1 MVTKNY
7 NISKNVIRQIGI
19 GVNKSICFT
28 FKNINILGKCQK
40 ICIKHFLI
48 FNKILL
54 LFILVWIFQY
64 SNEEFT
70 CKGSRSTKQDE
81 EKASLRFYRLLA
93 QSYLFNSRLDGS
105 YNYSNAEN
113 ERMFMRNYMNDGL
126 FKSQAYN
133 ESEKRDNLRNN
144 IYNEQNDFAKEGY
157 SREYDSKFNSAE
169 FGTSRKKNGGRNPFN
184 YQSNNENNKPASFM
198 NEDIYNKNYYNERE
212 NIDELNKKLHDDW
225 SKFLNEDYSNEF
237 ESNNFNSPHYD
248 TYKSQYDT
256 YKSKYDTYKSP
267 YDTYKS
273 QYDIYKS
280 QYDDRNK
287 YSYPSREANYVPPFM
302 DENINRLNNNY
313 RDGFDDTKKNNIND
327 DKGMNFV
334 RDEFYDEYNNNMN
347 TSPEYLFSQ
356 EWDNENTHD
365 GFSSGWNNYN
375 SENSDHKDQIKVET
389 PYIRVVEEID
399 DESNNKRDNYDM
411 LNKDSSCNRNEKM
424 EYYFQSDKFP
434 VDCKGMYT
442 NSNIVVEEYDT
453 PVDLK
458 ETNNNFYSFNEKL
471 NNERP
476 KKYMPEDKEFINE
489 IGHMSST
496 WSNSSSSHSSS
507 SHSSSSHFASSHS
520 SSSHFS
526 SSHSP
531 PSHSSSSHSP
541 PSHSP
546 PSHSPPSHS
555 PSSHFP
561 SPHSQPSFIPETFQ
575 ESNVESPEFQL
586 PTFESAPVHISEY
599 ELPNFDLLEYDLPH
613 FDPSEFRPEIFDESE
628 FKTEIFDESE
638 FRPEIFDESEFRPEI
653 FDESEFK
660 PSVFDPSE
668 YKNSTFKESKFSTSS
683 HSTRSYENEFNLSS
697 DRRNSE
703 SSSRIHVDDENYKRL
718 KDILS
723 NLCSSREKIYDLS
736 KEEKEFLVKMLKLDY
751 EDFNFN
757 SRGNTRN
764 YNDSS
769 PFTNFELK
777 RIHLKIKAFIYKCL
791 LRLLQSYEKT
801 TENHVG
807 SNIYDIY

>member
-1 MVTKNY
+1 MITKNY

-28 FKNINILGKCQK
+28 CKNINILGKCQK

-93 QSYLFNSRLDGS
+93 QSYVFNSRLDGFH
-105 YNYSNAEN
+105 NYSNAEN

-157 SREYDSKFNSAE
+157 SREYDSKYNSAE
-169 FGTSRKKNGGRNPFN
+169 FGTSRKKNDGKNPFN
-184 YQSNNENNKPASFM
+184 YQSNNENNKPASYM
-198 NEDIYNKNYYNERE
+198 NEDIYNKNYYNQRE

-225 SKFLNEDYSNEF
+225 SNFLNEDYSNEF

-248 TYKSQYDT
+248 TYKSEYDT
-256 YKSKYDTYKSP
+256 YKSE

-273 QYDIYKS
+273 QYDTYKS

-287 YSYPSREANYVPPFM
+287 YSYPSREGNYVPPFM
-302 DENINRLNNNY
+302 DENDNRLNNNY
-313 RDGFDDTKKNNIND
+313 RSGFDDTKKNNIND

-334 RDEFYDEYNNNMN
+334 RDEFYDEYNNNNMN
-347 TSPEYLFSQ
+347 TSPEYMFSQ
-356 EWDNENTHD
+356 EWDNQNTHD
-365 GFSSGWNNYN
+365 GFPSGWNNYN

-389 PYIRVVEEID
+389 PYIRVVEEVD
-399 DESNNKRDNYDM
+399 DESNNKRDNYDT

-434 VDCKGMYT
+434 VDCKGIYT
-442 NSNIVVEEYDT
+442 NSNIIVEEYDT

-458 ETNNNFYSFNEKL
+458 ETNDNFYSFNEKL
-471 NNERP
+471 NNERQ

-489 IGHMSST
+489 MGHMSST
-496 WSNSSSSHSSS
+496 SSN
-507 SHSSSSHFASSHS
+507 
-520 SSSHFS
+520 
-526 SSHSP
+526 
-531 PSHSSSSHSP
+531 
-541 PSHSP
+541 
-546 PSHSPPSHS
+546 S

-575 ESNVESPEFQL
+575 DSNIESPEFEL
-586 PTFESAPVHISEY
+586 PTFESATVHTSEY
-599 ELPNFDLLEYDLPH
+599 ELPNFDILEYDLPH
-613 FDPSEFRPEIFDESE
+613 FDPSEF
-628 FKTEIFDESE
+628 K
-638 FRPEIFDESEFRPEI
+638 PEI

-668 YKNSTFKESKFSTSS
+668 YKNSPFKESKISTSS
-683 HSTRSYENEFNLSS
+683 HSTRSYENEFNLST

-718 KDILS
+718 KKILS

-736 KEEKEFLVKMLKLDY
+736 KEEKEFLVKMLQLDY

-757 SRGNTRN
+757 YRGNTRS

-791 LRLLQSYEKT
+791 LRLLQSYEKS
-801 TENHVG
+801 TESRVG